1 MLKLVRRL
9 FSLLSAL
16 LLLDKGVS
24 ILGSLFL
31 SCLLVLSWQTLA
43 VRGSSLLSLGLRSL
57 TTIHRLSLS
66 LVKSCTSS
74 RSTNALGLSMV
85 VDHLHRLGGGGKV
98 RNVPGRLLVLP
109 LTIQVLTQ
117 YFKSLPRPLVLLL
130 WLGHEALLWAL
141 RFLLTKLVFEL

>member
-43 VRGSSLLSLGLRSL
+43 VRGSSLFSLWLRSL
-57 TTIHRLSLS
+57 ATIHRLSLS
-66 LVKSCTSS
+66 LVKSCTGAGP
-74 RSTNALGLSMV
+74 TNALGLAV
-85 VDHLHRLGGGGKV
+85 AVDHLHRLGGGGKV
-98 RNVPGRLLVLP
+98 RNVSRRLLILP
-109 LTIQVLTQ
+109 LPIQVLT
-117 YFKSLPRPLVLLL
+117 
-130 WLGHEALLWAL
+130 
-141 RFLLTKLVFEL
+141 